1 MRELRHPLC
10 SIVNLIAENEE
21 WAIQEGGPQAA
32 NEAKQLGFLR
42 ERVQD
47 SINAVDELVSREAPQ
62 WANADYKYVN
72 WTAFMGIDYYKV
84 YRIVESLEQFADNAV
99 ANQPVDNGDDPDW
112 ALIKH
117 QYLLQMLDESH
128 LQPLIEMLDWLERRF
143 VTTHGP
149 REQGKMQK
157 AVEKAGEARQR
168 AIETREK
175 GGPILMQGPQS
186 ATV

>member
-1 MRELRHPLC
+1 MKELRPPLY
-10 SIVNLIAENEE
+10 SLVNLIADNED

-32 NEAKQLGFLR
+32 NEAKKLGFLR

-47 SINAVDELVSREAPQ
+47 SINAIDELVSRRAPD

-72 WTAFMGIDYYKV
+72 WTAWMGIDYYKIHRMV
-84 YRIVESLEQFADNAV
+84 GSLEQFGDNAV

-117 QYLLQMLDESH
+117 QYILQMLDESN
-128 LQPLIEMLDWLERRF
+128 LEPLIEMLDWMERRF

-149 REQGKMQK
+149 REQGKMDK

-168 AIETREK
+168 AIETRER
-175 GGPILMQGPQS
+175 GGPILMPDIQS
-186 ATV
+186 AAL